1 MVLPHR
7 TAVLPDSELR
17 RYARHLILPGAGL
30 EGQQRLKAA
39 RVLVVGMGGLGCPA
53 AQYLAVAGVGRL
65 TLIDDDLVE
74 LSNLQRQPLYTEV
87 DVDQPKAEVAAARLH
102 ALNSTIRVEPLV
114 ERITRDRR

>member
-39 RVLVVGMGGLGCPA
+39 RVLVVGMPMRTKV
-53 AQYLAVAGVGRL
+53 AVAEWV
-65 TLIDDDLVE
+65 
-74 LSNLQRQPLYTEV
+74 PL
-87 DVDQPKAEVAAARLH
+87 
-102 ALNSTIRVEPLV
+102 
-114 ERITRDRR
+114 